1 MKFQVTVVSILLGLS
16 LLVSSKGAVK
26 QGGAGLGAK
35 LFAENCATCHEG
47 GLNKIKPEKTL
58 KVADLKANGFNGPA
72 DIQQRIKEG
81 KGIMPSFEEK
91 LKPEEIKAIAAYVWG
106 KAQKNWK

>member
-1 MKFQVTVVSILLGLS
+1 MKFQATAVSALLGL
-16 LLVSSKGAVK
+16 LILVSSVGAAK
-26 QGGAGLGAK
+26 QGGAKPGAK
-35 LFAENCATCHEG
+35 LFEENCSTCHEG

-58 KVADLKANGFNGPA
+58 KLPDLKANGFNGPA

-81 KGIMPSFEEK
+81 KGIMPSFEGK

-106 KAQKNWK
+106 KSQKNWK